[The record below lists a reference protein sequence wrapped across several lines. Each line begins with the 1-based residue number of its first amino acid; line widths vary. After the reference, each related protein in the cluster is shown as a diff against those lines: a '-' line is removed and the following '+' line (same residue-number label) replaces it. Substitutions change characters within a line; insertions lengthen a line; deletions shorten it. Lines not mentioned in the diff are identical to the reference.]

1 MKPIVQTVR
10 AIGAEFIR
18 RMLRPILLVGAAVA
32 VVLLVAGVWLVNQNI
47 WWWLL
52 LAVIITAV
60 LVFAVLVTVATILIK
75 LADSVQS
82 RDQRKAVRHYVD
94 RLQRASENLQ
104 TPYPVILYR
113 VVRDV
118 VWPRPD
124 GFIAT
129 MSQDTQ
135 ALAPDFN
142 RLVGMFRQPD

>member
-32 VVLLVAGVWLVNQNI
+32 VLLLVAGVWLVNQNV

-52 LAVIITAV
+52 LAVIIAAV
-60 LVFAVLVTVATILIK
+60 LVFVVLVTVASILVK

-82 RDQRKAVRHYVD
+82 RDQRTAVRRYVD
-94 RLQRASENLQ
+94 MLQRASENLQ

-113 VVRDV
+113 VVRDM

-129 MSQDTQ
+129 LSQDSQ
-135 ALAPDFN
+135 ALAPDFKA
-142 RLVGMFRQPD
+142 LLALFD